1 VTTIWPRSVR
11 DILGANGLVNSS
23 SSVHRFKRRIAS
35 KAFTH
40 EALDGYLQSMY
51 QLSDAN
57 VAAMATYERPKVYD
71 MMLRQTFDIAVN
83 ALLGLDVTAGRDLD
97 ELFVTFNDL
106 VSNIFCIP
114 CRVPGFGYAT
124 VRRD

>member
-1 VTTIWPRSVR
+1 
-11 DILGANGLVNSS
+11 
-23 SSVHRFKRRIAS
+23 
-35 KAFTH
+35 
-40 EALDGYLQSMY
+40 
-51 QLSDAN
+51 
-57 VAAMATYERPKVYD
+57 MATYERPKVYD